1 MFYSKKQEDDK
12 QTQTEEKK
20 QEEEEE
26 DDEFVQFQKQARE
39 IFLNEWMK
47 ADSNWLDK
55 LEPHHLEFLRDLLGI

>member
-26 DDEFVQFQKQARE
+26 EFVQFQKEARE

-55 LEPHHLEFLRDLLGI
+55 LEPHHLEFLRDLLGV

>member
-26 DDEFVQFQKQARE
+26 DDELVQFQKQARE

-55 LEPHHLEFLRDLLGI
+55 LEPHHLEFLRDLLGV